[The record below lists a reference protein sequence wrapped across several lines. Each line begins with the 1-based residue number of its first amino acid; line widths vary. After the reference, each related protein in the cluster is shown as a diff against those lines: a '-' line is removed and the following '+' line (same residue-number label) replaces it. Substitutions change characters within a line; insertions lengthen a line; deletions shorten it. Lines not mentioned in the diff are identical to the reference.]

1 MSSRPIRK
9 RDPWEDLLTSEDAFS
24 DLCDLYSAE
33 FFEGFASHFNRNPMP
48 FDLFKGVLNTAQ
60 AFMRG
65 KWDKKV
71 EYSKLLQYSGVHLIG
86 AGMSAR
92 RLSYELRQVTKSE
105 RASQMLHVSL
115 QTILDQ
121 SETLPLA
128 KKVYRSIE
136 FRNGPQ
142 SRLNAIR
149 ELASALEEAL
159 GQIIELPEEYDEER
173 QSRQRAFEFVTETN
187 GSSKQVLPKNH
198 ASEAAAKAFKPVWEE
213 FSTVAYRRGR
223 YKHEIG
229 GYDCKPGDALI
240 AIIGKLD
247 PTVAVSL
254 AGTAIENIH
263 TQLKGEKRSD

>member
-1 MSSRPIRK
+1 MSRRPTRM
-9 RDPWEDLLTSEDAFS
+9 RDPWEDLLRSEDAFS

-92 RLSYELRQVTKSE
+92 RLSYELRQITKSD
-105 RASQMLHVSL
+105 RASQMLHLSL
-115 QTILDQ
+115 EKILDQ
-121 SETLPLA
+121 SETLPRA

-142 SRLNAIR
+142 SRLSAIR

-159 GQIIELPEEYDEER
+159 GNIIELPSKYDEETDAA
-173 QSRQRAFEFVTETN
+173 QRAFDFVSTSNSAAEKLL
-187 GSSKQVLPKNH
+187 SKNH
-198 ASEAAAKAFKPVWEE
+198 AVEEAARAFKPQWEA
-213 FSTVAYRRGR
+213 FSSVAYRRGR
-223 YKHEIG
+223 FNDRLGVYN
-229 GYDCKPGDALI
+229 CQAGDALHLII
-240 AIIGKLD
+240 AKLD
-247 PTVAVSL
+247 SKVALSL
-254 AGTAIENIH
+254 AGTAIKNVEIN
-263 TQLKGEKRSD
+263 LKV